1 MGQFAAHGNYAIRWE
16 GAVMVL
22 TLGNL
27 FNREGVEQVLGKVA
41 EELQM
46 RGDRPWAI
54 LADVREWQGGTPDA
68 YAFWLASIK
77 VWIDEKQLVAFA
89 ALFAENV
96 QQFMGSSVRAAL
108 SARLPYFS
116 APDAAACWQWLR
128 EQGLTVGKAE
138 Q

>member
-16 GAVMVL
+16 GEVMIL

-27 FNREGVEQVLGKVA
+27 FNREGGEQVLWNVA
-41 EELQM
+41 DQLQK

-68 YAFWLASIK
+68 YDFWLTSINI
-77 VWIDEKQLVAFA
+77 WITQKQLVAFA
-89 ALFAENV
+89 ALFAGGA

-108 SARLPYFS
+108 SGRLPYFS

-128 EQGLTVGKAE
+128 EQGLAVGKAE
-138 Q
+138 L